1 MAEPNFE
8 KWLNTLGKSI
18 KETFQTISSE
28 MWDLFEERPSYVL
41 MRLPVSKI
49 TIEFENSLRNKVKKN
64 IFDVHIRIAEEN
76 DIDNIMRIYNTAW
89 YSSPMPFRTVKK
101 ETFLNMFKKPN
112 IIFLIAKVNSII
124 DCGFILIHF
133 EGIKKEIGIIDGLGI
148 LPKFQN
154 KGIGTILAI
163 AAWDYF
169 KKNGVKELR
178 CEVHKDSKIIY
189 SFIKSLGFKEY
200 HKGDKF

>member
-1 MAEPNFE
+1 MNEPNFE
-8 KWLNTLGKSI
+8 NWFNNLGKSI

-28 MWDLFEERPSYVL
+28 VWDLFEERPSYLL
-41 MRLPVSKI
+41 MRLPVSNI
-49 TIEFENSLRNKVKKN
+49 TKEFENSLRNKIKN
-64 IFDVHIRIAEEN
+64 NNLDVQIRVAKEN

-89 YSSPMPFRTVKK
+89 YSSPMPFRTVSEEK
-101 ETFLNMFKKPN
+101 FLKLFKNPN
-112 IIFLIAKVNSII
+112 TIFLIANVDSII

-133 EGIKKEIGIIDGLGI
+133 EGIKKEIGVINGLGV

-154 KGIGTILAI
+154 KGLGTILAI

-169 KKNGVKELR
+169 KKNRVRELR

-189 SFIKSLGFKEY
+189 TFIKSLGFKEY
-200 HKGDKF
+200 HQ